1 MSKLGDRAPKRIS
14 LLGAQAVNVVEGESV
29 SPKNGRG
36 EDAPPG
42 SKEFGVL
49 RSLLTG
55 SWEISKGP
63 RHLWWVAGSCG
74 KATSDTPQ
82 R

>member
-1 MSKLGDRAPKRIS
+1 MSEPGDRAPKLIGS
-14 LLGAQAVNVVEGESV
+14 PGAQAVNVVEGESV

-36 EDAPPG
+36 EALRPG

-63 RHLWWVAGSCG
+63 RRLWWVAGSHG
-74 KATSDTPQ
+74 KATSDTP
-82 R
+82 

>member
-1 MSKLGDRAPKRIS
+1 MREPGDRASKVIS
-14 LLGAQAVNVVEGESV
+14 LQGAHAFNVVVGDGV

-36 EDAPPG
+36 EALRPG

-63 RHLWWVAGSCG
+63 RRLWWVAGSHG
-74 KATSDTPQ
+74 KAKSDTP
-82 R
+82 

>member
-1 MSKLGDRAPKRIS
+1 MSEPGDRAPKRVW
-14 LLGAQAVNVVEGESV
+14 LPGAQAVNVVEGESV

-36 EDAPPG
+36 DDAPPG
-42 SKEFGVL
+42 SKEFGAL
-49 RSLLTG
+49 GSLLTG

-63 RHLWWVAGSCG
+63 RRLWWVAGSCG